1 MSLSKVGAGVS
12 LLCAVHCAALPLVAG
27 AAALPGG
34 HWLELGM
41 VGAAAVIGYATL
53 GSSYFQHRRP
63 LPLGTLT
70 AGLGTLGFA
79 HFLAPEHW
87 EALTAVTGALLLV
100 GAQVLNHRHHRVHQ
114 CPAPCCAGHTS
125 DTGAG
130 MNTAAPETPFQQ
142 A

>member
-1 MSLSKVGAGVS
+1 MSLSKVGVGVS

-41 VGAAAVIGYATL
+41 VGAAAVIGYTTL

-63 LPLGTLT
+63 LPLSTLT
-70 AGLGTLGFA
+70 AGLGTLAAA
-79 HFLAPEHW
+79 HFLAPEDW
-87 EALTAVTGALLLV
+87 EAFAAILGALLLV
-100 GAQVLNHRHHRVHQ
+100 GAQILNHRHHRVHL
-114 CPAPCCAGHTS
+114 CPAPCCAGHQP
-125 DTGAG
+125 DTNAG
-130 MNTAAPETPFQQ
+130 MSAAAPETPFQQ

>member
-53 GSSYFQHRRP
+53 GSSYFQHRQP
-63 LPLGTLT
+63 LPLSTLT
-70 AGLGTLGFA
+70 AGLGTLAVA
-79 HFLAPEHW
+79 HFLAPEQW
-87 EALTAVTGALLLV
+87 ETLAAVTGALLLV

-114 CPAPCCAGHTS
+114 CPAPCCSRHAS
-125 DTGAG
+125 DTAAG
-130 MNTAAPETPFQQ
+130 MSASGSESLQQ
-142 A
+142 V